1 MHLQHDAEPRA
12 QLAQPHAPH
21 VEAVDADAPRL
32 GLDESQQR
40 RHQRRLAAARA
51 PHDARVLARRE
62 RERDVAQRER
72 QLGPVAQR
80 DAREA
85 HRAVRRPLL
94 GRRVER
100 RETPVAAV
108 AAAAAAAAV
117 AVVVAVAVA
126 IVGGRGG
133 DRGGERAETRAR
145 RRRDGE
151 ALFAVDAAVAPVAVD
166 GGEVLLDGEKVA
178 QQRVEA
184 PRDRER
190 VPAVRGR
197 GGGHKHLQGGAQ
209 PPGRGRVTARRKSG
223 ETGSPEPPDAV

>member
-108 AAAAAAAAV
+108 VAAAAV
-117 AVVVAVAVA
+117 AVVVAVAMGV
-126 IVGGRGG
+126 VGGRGG

-190 VPAVRGR
+190 VPAVRGVGGISTYR
-197 GGGHKHLQGGAQ
+197 EGDDHLEGGHSAAKE
-209 PPGRGRVTARRKSG
+209 R
-223 ETGSPEPPDAV
+223 

>member
-32 GLDESQQR
+32 GLDEPQQR

-85 HRAVRRPLL
+85 HRAARRPHL

-108 AAAAAAAAV
+108 VAAAAV
-117 AVVVAVAVA
+117 AVVVAVAMGV
-126 IVGGRGG
+126 VGGRGG

-190 VPAVRGR
+190 VPAVRE
-197 GGGHKHLQGGAQ
+197 
-209 PPGRGRVTARRKSG
+209 G
-223 ETGSPEPPDAV
+223 EW